1 MIYGTGVD
9 IVEIDRIKQ
18 VMDKHAGR
26 FEERI
31 FSPDEISYSRSKA
44 DPVKHFAG
52 RFAAKEA
59 VLKALGTGFDGRIS
73 WKEMEV
79 LNHEKT
85 GRPFLRLTGKGKII
99 FNELDLK
106 DIHISISHEKR
117 YAIAHAIA
125 EK

>member
-26 FEERI
+26 FEEKI
-31 FSPDEISYSRSKA
+31 FSANEISYSRSKA
-44 DPVKHFAG
+44 DPARHFAG

-59 VLKALGTGFDGRIS
+59 VLKALGTGFDGHIS

-85 GRPFLRLTGKGKII
+85 GRPYLRLSGKGKI
-99 FNELDLK
+99 FFDKLK
-106 DIHISISHEKR
+106 LKNIHISISHEKL